1 MEQAKKK
8 KKRSNGSFKEL
19 SDELRKDPKVAAE
32 IDARAA
38 GIHAACKLNELR
50 ESRKQT
56 QAGLAKILGT
66 SQANI
71 SRMERSENPYLE
83 TLADFVGALG
93 AHLEINAVFEDE
105 VVPLRVFEGE
115 VETPDFPLTPTR

>member
-1 MEQAKKK
+1 MARGKKK
-8 KKRSNGSFKEL
+8 PKYEDGDFREL
-19 SDELRKDPKVAAE
+19 SDKLRKDPEAAAE

-38 GIHAACKLNELR
+38 GIRAAVRLNELR
-50 ESRKQT
+50 EGRKQT

-66 SQANI
+66 SQANV

-93 AHLEINAVFEDE
+93 ARLEINAVFEDE
-105 VVPLRVFEGE
+105 VVPLKVFDGE
-115 VETPDFPLTPTR
+115 VETPTTPTR